1 MKNFI
6 IITLVYF
13 VTTLSNADTLE
24 YANADEYSVTIESVK
39 LCQNATI
46 NSEESFSVSGCV
58 TLGNSS
64 LTVDITAAD
73 INGTHGKYADTNIKV
88 LFFSNGKIIKAP
100 IYYINVK

>member
-24 YANADEYSVTIESVK
+24 YANADEYSITIESVK

-46 NSEESFSVSGCV
+46 VSEE
-58 TLGNSS
+58 
-64 LTVDITAAD
+64 
-73 INGTHGKYADTNIKV
+73 
-88 LFFSNGKIIKAP
+88 
-100 IYYINVK
+100 